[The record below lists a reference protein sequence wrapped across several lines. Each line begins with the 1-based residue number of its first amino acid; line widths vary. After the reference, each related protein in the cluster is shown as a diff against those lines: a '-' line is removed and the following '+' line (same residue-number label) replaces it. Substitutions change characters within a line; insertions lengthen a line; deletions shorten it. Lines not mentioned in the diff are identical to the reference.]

1 MKYPQFAAALR
12 QLAPTVPKIAERIG
26 RSERQTNYYLTGNA
40 MPPAD
45 ITARVP
51 ELHQALCRDLG
62 ITPAPAPVHS
72 DRQLI
77 AA

>member
-1 MKYPQFAAALR
+1 MKYPRFAAALR
-12 QLAPTVPKIAERIG
+12 QLAPTLREIADLIG
-26 RSERQTNYYLTGNA
+26 RSERQVSYYLTGNA

-51 ELHQALCRDLG
+51 ELHAALRRDLG
-62 ITPAPAPVHS
+62 IAEASSERH
-72 DRQLI
+72 LI